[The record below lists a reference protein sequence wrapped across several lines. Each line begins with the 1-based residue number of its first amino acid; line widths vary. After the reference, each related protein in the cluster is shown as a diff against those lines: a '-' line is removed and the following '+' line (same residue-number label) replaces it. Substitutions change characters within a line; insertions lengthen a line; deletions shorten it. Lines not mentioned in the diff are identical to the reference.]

1 MGDGTAKCAVCGE
14 ILKIGAGGIKNL
26 VKRHVGTGIC
36 GKNKEKKEKKA
47 FDTKKYGKQSGLSA
61 FLRPKA
67 PPVPA
72 RVVAPAVINPLL
84 PPATP
89 VDSPVRIRPTPSAI
103 VPQDTPR
110 SVAVPPKA
118 AALPKPP
125 RVTMLLSD
133 FKAIIDAVDMSTI
146 PECEGDDPLA
156 AFGHHPS
163 TYMPNGIQGD
173 ELWEVGLNAI
183 VHRVFGWGKTPEKIK
198 GMIQGGILGVRNF
211 YDFVQ
216 YFVTDRS
223 VDIGLFKEKVDVL
236 RDALDTFPKC
246 SASPPPPVHSE
257 IDDLEYVDNPVPQ
270 SSEPAAALHEII
282 DVDALSD
289 VSEPTTFNHQQSSDN
304 HCIGFQ
310 PTFPPGSSPHYDY
323 PFALHSKL
331 NLPWDYAVK
340 RGVLT
345 LRATGCRGKRDDA
358 ANSPLCARCRMLP
371 INSILEGIMKRITEE
386 GIHENTNLGYF
397 SHRQLV
403 DRHHRQNQQL
413 NALKLKGLNNSKLL
427 HGRAR
432 ALSNH
437 KRLLV
442 AIRSGRVEG
451 VDRIIRVGLKRGLGV
466 KGLLALY
473 ERAAMGAY
481 CPQPYEESDYLRG
494 LLLWRL
500 GGNRVAKIAHRSLHQ
515 IPSLSTLRCNSTMP
529 RIRPSYG
536 APTEIEVK
544 SNIEAVL
551 SPEELT
557 ASRKSGDVCHQV
569 VMFDEISVDKRIRWD
584 DLTNYFLGLCR
595 EHGDR
600 VSLEF
605 NGVDEMKELFRS
617 LDCGDVHYSSEA
629 TIGALGILIDN
640 TRIYGARP
648 ILVSGTC
655 KCETSAEH
663 ARVLQTV
670 LDAVDSTKDETK
682 LCVVSIASDG
692 ETKRGGALIDMT
704 FKDDLSPSS
713 PIYPLLHPLEFM
725 DFHVGDDDLTADKDY
740 KHVFKRLCNLM
751 LRRCGLDVRETHVNP
766 MIMQSH
772 LCDAGG
778 SKEHIDSLFKPD
790 DKQDVTLAY
799 QLMRDLWSLPETT
812 SDQPIFVAQRNALRL
827 LGSLFRHLIFP
838 YICVDLTLSKQLRH
852 LSAAAHLALALFR
865 ESGKDFIPT
874 LLYTDIMIMI
884 KNVYFCVAKGKID
897 NPSGMFWIIL
907 LGTDR
912 LETLFGILRTIVGT
926 DANVDLLQLA
936 TRLTGTNEVSNI
948 LAMKPEWDSSPRR
961 LQLPAVTKEG
971 HQILDSGVDRINPRS
986 WRADVSLSNVVL
998 QTCWRGG
1005 RRMVEDNNPE
1015 LAPLF
1020 AALDRDKRS
1029 ISILSPCGVL
1039 LMDLPLAEDD
1049 NEDPDVPDASDVP
1062 DVPRLDMD
1070 DSGVWELEDQIAED
1084 EDVVVSDVTKRVFDR
1099 FVLMDG
1105 KKVNKARAIKIHSRY
1120 RNEISSTDRL
1130 KRVQEIKRF
1139 SFDRSCV
1146 ALNSIDDDFEDTMQP
1161 VLIIGEPVAT
1171 LLYCEHQLFVCIG
1184 AVTDITIGGSKDS
1197 SVTDVG

>member
-1 MGDGTAKCAVCGE
+1 M
-14 ILKIGAGGIKNL
+14 
-26 VKRHVGTGIC
+26 H
-36 GKNKEKKEKKA
+36 
-47 FDTKKYGKQSGLSA
+47 
-61 FLRPKA
+61 
-67 PPVPA
+67 
-72 RVVAPAVINPLL
+72 
-84 PPATP
+84 
-89 VDSPVRIRPTPSAI
+89 SPTQVSL
-103 VPQDTPR
+103 QD
-110 SVAVPPKA
+110 
-118 AALPKPP
+118 
-125 RVTMLLSD
+125 
-133 FKAIIDAVDMSTI
+133 STI
-146 PECEGDDPLA
+146 
-156 AFGHHPS
+156 S
-163 TYMPNGIQGD
+163 RVWII
-173 ELWEVGLNAI
+173 I
-183 VHRVFGWGKTPEKIK
+183 VLVSNLPFP
-198 GMIQGGILGVRNF
+198 
-211 YDFVQ
+211 Q
-216 YFVTDRS
+216 Y
-223 VDIGLFKEKVDVL
+223 I
-236 RDALDTFPKC
+236 P
-246 SASPPPPVHSE
+246 
-257 IDDLEYVDNPVPQ
+257 
-270 SSEPAAALHEII
+270 HE
-282 DVDALSD
+282 
-289 VSEPTTFNHQQSSDN
+289 
-304 HCIGFQ
+304 
-310 PTFPPGSSPHYDY
+310 DY
-323 PFALHSKL
+323 PFALHHKL
-331 NLPWDYAVK
+331 NLPWDYTVK
-340 RGVLT
+340 AGVLT
-345 LRATGCRGKRDDA
+345 LRATTCTGKRRDGDNA
-358 ANSPLCARCRMLP
+358 HSLCGPCRMLP
-371 INSILEGIMKRITEE
+371 INPIIEGIMKRITD

-413 NALKLKGLNNSKLL
+413 NLMKLKGLNNSKLL

-442 AIRSGRVEG
+442 AFRSGRVEG

-466 KGLLALY
+466 KGLLGLY

-481 CPQPYEESDYLRG
+481 RPQPYEESDYLRG

-515 IPSLSTLRCNSTMP
+515 IPSLSTLRRNSTMP

-536 APTEIEVK
+536 APTQVEIK

-557 ASRKSGDVCHQV
+557 ASRKSGEVCHQV
-569 VMFDEISVDKRIRWD
+569 VMFDEISVEKRARWD
-584 DLTNYFLGLCR
+584 DLTNYFLGQCR
-595 EHGDR
+595 EHGER

-605 NGVDEMKELFRS
+605 NGVDDMEELFRS
-617 LDCGDVHYSSEA
+617 FDCGDVHYASEA
-629 TIGALGILIDN
+629 TIGALGILTDN

-655 KCETSAEH
+655 KRETSEEH
-663 ARVLQTV
+663 VKVLQTV
-670 LDAVDSTKDETK
+670 LDAVDSKKEETK
-682 LCVVSIASDG
+682 LRVVSIASDG

-704 FKDDLSPSS
+704 FKYILSPSS
-713 PIYPLLHPLEFM
+713 PIYRLLHPLEFM
-725 DFHVGDDDLTADKDY
+725 DFHIGDDDLTPDKDY
-740 KHVFKRLCNLM
+740 KHVFKRLRNLM
-751 LRRCGLDVRETHVNP
+751 LRARGLDVRETHVNP
-766 MIMQSH
+766 TIMKAH
-772 LCDAGG
+772 LRDAGG

-812 SDQPIFVAQRNALRL
+812 SEQPIFVAQRNALRL

-838 YICVDLTLSKQLRH
+838 YICVDLTLSEQLRH

-865 ESGKDFIPT
+865 EAGKDFIPT

-912 LETLFGILRTIVGT
+912 LETLFGILRTIIGT

-936 TRLTGTNEVSNI
+936 TRLTGTTEVSNI

-961 LQLPAVTKEG
+961 LQLPAVSKEG

-1005 RRMVEDNNPE
+1005 RRMVEDENPE

-1020 AALDRDKRS
+1020 EALDHDKRS

-1039 LMDLPLAEDD
+1039 LVDEPLAEDD
-1049 NEDPDVPDASDVP
+1049 NEDPDILDASDIPDASDVP
-1062 DVPRLDMD
+1062 TSD
-1070 DSGVWELEDQIAED
+1070 DSGVRELEDQIAED

-1099 FVLMDG
+1099 FVLMNG

-1139 SFDRSCV
+1139 SFDRSRV
-1146 ALNSIDDDFEDTMQP
+1146 VLNSVHDDLEDTMQP

-1171 LLYCEHQLFVCIG
+1171 LLYCEHRPFLCIG
-1184 AVTDITIGGSKDS
+1184 AVTDIAIGGSKDA
-1197 SVTDVG
+1197 SVIDVGLDILGEDGVSVEFQIIDLVPATADDDPTLKNDWRTRSRPRPACYTVPGQFVQPISPQLSSLEDGGPTFWLLDSTELIALGTDLLH